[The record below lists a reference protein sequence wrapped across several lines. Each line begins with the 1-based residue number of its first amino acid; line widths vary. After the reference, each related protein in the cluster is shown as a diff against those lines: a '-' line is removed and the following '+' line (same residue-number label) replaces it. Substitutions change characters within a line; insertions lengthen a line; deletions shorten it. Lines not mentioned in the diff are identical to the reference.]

1 MRFVLFKINIFFI
14 IFIAFSRLSYGQPGA
29 GYTLTENQIR
39 FAQSLKGE
47 VPGVIFAKW
56 QSPLNIWVEAGGV
69 NQAKAKEIALEVIL
83 EGKNLLNQSFCVHV
97 HNGDWKQIAMSCWSS
112 P

>member
-1 MRFVLFKINIFFI
+1 MRFVFFKTNILFI
-14 IFIAFSRLSYGQPGA
+14 IFIAFSRLSYGQPTG

-39 FAQSLKGE
+39 FAQSLKSE

-56 QSPLNIWVEAGGV
+56 QSPLDIWVEAGGV
-69 NQAKAKEIALEVIL
+69 NQAKAKEIALEVVL

-97 HNGDWKQIAMSCWSS
+97 HNGDWKQISMSCWSS